1 MNAVN
6 LALAIR
12 RTAFVSTSVAAQ
24 SSRQRVVCIRAFA
37 SKKSLLLSTKDNT
50 NHHHAPLPIAVF
62 IDLDNVAPTTHR
74 RDDAKKFITPLL
86 ELGKHINGRTN
97 NNNDT
102 TISNKI
108 NKFKPLNNNSSS
120 VMVHAFGNLST
131 RTYIGSEERSHTLD
145 NQEYIPHQKSNDNDN
160 DDDDDQQYVVA
171 QTGYDN
177 DNILRCGVCGRR
189 ITLTKR
195 NKRQGRTAEQ
205 KLRQHMKIHTKEQNK
220 RNTHIQMKRNKG
232 HVGKR
237 AQLSE
242 KEMNKYHK
250 YKAAMVGLKH
260 QPKLM
265 KVTKSGKV
273 VTKTGGRGGGNDLFR
288 ILNEVG
294 VKVKPNENVDEAILL
309 AASQWM
315 NKVSRLQNK
324 NGRCGGDTNIRGV
337 LVIYS
342 KDADFVPL
350 LQRAKKKGF
359 LTVSMSDEEKQSRM
373 LVSNCDVLVG
383 PLPSFENWMI
393 NDRED
398 TTTQRSDISTL
409 LSGDDDVDDID
420 AVDRKDE
427 NDDEEE
433 GGYEIR
439 DVGSAPISLLSS
451 SAQSSVADG
460 DAKKITAISIS
471 DNGHKFMIRRDR
483 HCADQKSGD
492 TADDADSAVAQWDL
506 GIGYSYPIKTEEAS
520 DEVQKLPS
528 MKQLQRQHIDK
539 TSQYNI
545 KGPKH
550 TKHNNHLLKRLSSIP
565 RAKKKKN
572 EKNQPKVIDNI

>member
-12 RTAFVSTSVAAQ
+12 RTASVSTSVAAQ
-24 SSRQRVVCIRAFA
+24 SSHQRVIICSRAFA
-37 SKKSLLLSTKDNT
+37 SKTSLLLLSTKDNNNNHNNNT
-50 NHHHAPLPIAVF
+50 NHAPLPIAVF

-74 RDDAKKFITPLL
+74 RDDAKKFISPLL
-86 ELGKHINGRTN
+86 ELGKHINGRT

-108 NKFKPLNNNSSS
+108 NKFKPLNNNNSSS
-120 VMVHAFGNLST
+120 VTIQAFGNLST

-145 NQEYIPHQKSNDNDN
+145 KQEYIPHQKSNNNN
-160 DDDDDQQYVVA
+160 DDDDQQQYVVA

-177 DNILRCGVCGRR
+177 NNILRCGVCGQKV
-189 ITLTKR
+189 TQTKR

-205 KLRQHMKIHTKEQNK
+205 KLRQHMKIHSKEQNK
-220 RNTHIQMKRNKG
+220 RNAHMQMKRNKG
-232 HVGKR
+232 RVGKR

-242 KEMNKYHK
+242 KEMIKYHK
-250 YKAAMVGLKH
+250 YKAAMVGLKQ
-260 QPKLM
+260 QPVM

-273 VTKTGGRGGGNDLFR
+273 VPKTGGGRTNDLFR

-324 NGRCGGDTNIRGV
+324 NGRCGGDENIRGV

-342 KDADFVPL
+342 KDSDFVPL
-350 LQRAKKKGF
+350 LQRAKSKGF
-359 LTVSMSDEEKQSRM
+359 LTVSMCDEEKQSRM

-383 PLPSFENWMI
+383 PLPSFENW
-393 NDRED
+393 
-398 TTTQRSDISTL
+398 
-409 LSGDDDVDDID
+409 LSGDDNVDDID
-420 AVDRKDE
+420 AVDRKKDE
-427 NDDEEE
+427 DDDDDEDE

-451 SAQSSVADG
+451 SAQSSAADG

-471 DNGHKFMIRRDR
+471 DDGHKFMIRRER

-492 TADDADSAVAQWDL
+492 TADNADNAVAQWDL
-506 GIGYSYPIKTEEAS
+506 GIGYSYPIETDEAS

-550 TKHNNHLLKRLSSIP
+550 NNHLLKRLSSIP
-565 RAKKKKN
+565 RAKKKKD
-572 EKNQPKVIDNI
+572 EKKTSQRS